1 MLGIGCLHE
10 KQRHVES
17 ARRRSSDSISREGAS
32 IAVPSASRG
41 RLNLSQGLLVLR
53 AVADSVNLEA
63 VLSKLK
69 LGMNSGFHGGISE
82 RERIQAEIE
91 IEKST
96 Q

>member
-1 MLGIGCLHE
+1 
-10 KQRHVES
+10 
-17 ARRRSSDSISREGAS
+17 
-32 IAVPSASRG
+32 
-41 RLNLSQGLLVLR
+41 
-53 AVADSVNLEA
+53 LEA
-63 VLSKLK
+63 VLSKLE